1 MPVRKNLTRHLLA
14 RCQKFVTPGS
24 LHSIVCVCV
33 AVTNLRCAKKRRK
46 EVIME
51 KIIVAL
57 DAMGGDYA
65 PEQTVQGAVNA
76 VNSAEEIK
84 VILVGKQDLIQA
96 ELAKYEYNS
105 DSIEVVH
112 AEEIIDMGDVPTAAI
127 KNKKDSSLVVAMR
140 LVRDGKA
147 DAVVSAGSTGAILV
161 GGQLVVGRLKG
172 IKRPPLAPF
181 VPTTKGFSLLID
193 CGANVD
199 ARPEHLVQFAQMG
212 SIYFE
217 NVMGKKNPT
226 VGLLNIG
233 TEEEKG
239 NQLVKDTKPLLKE
252 CKGINYIGSIES
264 REIVRGAADVIV
276 CEAFVGNIVL
286 KFFEGLALTMFDSLK
301 QGLLSSL
308 RTKIGTVL
316 VKPALK
322 GLKKQFDTSSQGGA
336 PLLGL
341 KGLVVKAHGNST
353 CKEIEIAIKQCVSF
367 KKQGIN
373 EKIKESICE

>member
-1 MPVRKNLTRHLLA
+1 
-14 RCQKFVTPGS
+14 
-24 LHSIVCVCV
+24 
-33 AVTNLRCAKKRRK
+33 
-46 EVIME
+46 ME
-51 KIIVAL
+51 KVIVAL

-76 VNSAEEIK
+76 VRSSSDIK
-84 VILVGKQDLIQA
+84 VILVGKEERLKE
-96 ELAKYEYNS
+96 ELYTKCGYSGDA
-105 DSIEVVH
+105 IEIVN
-112 AEEIIDMGDVPTAAI
+112 ATEIIEMGDVPTSAI
-127 KNKKDSSLVVAMR
+127 KNKKDSSLVVAMK

-161 GGQLVVGRLKG
+161 GGQLVVGRLRG

-181 VPTTKGFSLLID
+181 VPTTKGFSLLLD

-212 SIYFE
+212 SIYYE

-226 VGLLNIG
+226 VGILNIG

-239 NQLVKDTKPLLKE
+239 NQLVKDTKPLLE
-252 CKGINYIGSIES
+252 QCGTINYVGSIES
-264 REIVRGAADVIV
+264 REIVRGAVDVIV

-286 KFFEGLALTMFDSLK
+286 KFFEGLTLTLFDSLK
-301 QGLLSSL
+301 QGLMSSL
-308 RTKIGTVL
+308 RTKIGTLL

-336 PLLGL
+336 PRPTACCAG
-341 KGLVVKAHGNST
+341 GGGRGRASPWRRWRGSWPRRSWT
-353 CKEIEIAIKQCVSF
+353 
-367 KKQGIN
+367 G
-373 EKIKESICE
+373 

>member
-1 MPVRKNLTRHLLA
+1 MYTK
-14 RCQKFVTPGS
+14 CGYS
-24 LHSIVCVCV
+24 G
-33 AVTNLRCAKKRRK
+33 
-46 EVIME
+46 
-51 KIIVAL
+51 
-57 DAMGGDYA
+57 DAI
-65 PEQTVQGAVNA
+65 EIVNA
-76 VNSAEEIK
+76 T
-84 VILVGKQDLIQA
+84 
-96 ELAKYEYNS
+96 
-105 DSIEVVH
+105 
-112 AEEIIDMGDVPTAAI
+112 EIIEMGDVPTSAI
-127 KNKKDSSLVVAMR
+127 KNKKDSSLVVAMK

-161 GGQLVVGRLKG
+161 GGQLVVGRLRG

-181 VPTTKGFSLLID
+181 VPTTKGFSLLLD

-212 SIYFE
+212 SIYYE

-226 VGLLNIG
+226 VGILNIG

-239 NQLVKDTKPLLKE
+239 NQLVKDTKPLLE
-252 CKGINYIGSIES
+252 QCGTINYVGSIES
-264 REIVRGAADVIV
+264 REIVRGAVDVIV

-286 KFFEGLALTMFDSLK
+286 KFFEGLALTLFDSLK
-301 QGLLSSL
+301 QGLMSSL
-308 RTKIGTVL
+308 RTKIGTLL

-353 CKEIEIAIKQCVSF
+353 SKEIEIAIKQCVSF
-367 KKQGIN
+367 KKQKIN
-373 EKIKESICE
+373 EKIKESISE

>member
-1 MPVRKNLTRHLLA
+1 
-14 RCQKFVTPGS
+14 
-24 LHSIVCVCV
+24 
-33 AVTNLRCAKKRRK
+33 
-46 EVIME
+46 ME
-51 KIIVAL
+51 KVIVAL

-76 VNSAEEIK
+76 VRSSSDIK
-84 VILVGKQDLIQA
+84 VILVGKEERLKE
-96 ELAKYEYNS
+96 ELYTKCGYSGDA
-105 DSIEVVH
+105 IEIVN
-112 AEEIIDMGDVPTAAI
+112 ATEIIEMGDVPTSAI
-127 KNKKDSSLVVAMR
+127 KNKKDSSLVVAMK

-147 DAVVSAGSTGAILV
+147 DAIVSAGSTGAILV
-161 GGQLVVGRLKG
+161 GGQLVVGRLRG
-172 IKRPPLAPF
+172 VKRPPLAPF
-181 VPTTKGFSLLID
+181 VPTTKGFSLLLD

-212 SIYFE
+212 SIYYE

-226 VGLLNIG
+226 VGILNIG

-239 NQLVKDTKPLLKE
+239 NQLVKDTKPLLE
-252 CKGINYIGSIES
+252 QCGTINYVGSIES
-264 REIVRGAADVIV
+264 REIVRGAVDVIV

-286 KFFEGLALTMFDSLK
+286 KFFEGLALTLFDSLK
-301 QGLLSSL
+301 QGLMSSL
-308 RTKIGTVL
+308 RTKIGTLL

-353 CKEIEIAIKQCVSF
+353 SKEIEIAIKQCVSF
-367 KKQGIN
+367 KKQKIN
-373 EKIKESICE
+373 EKIKESISE

>member
-1 MPVRKNLTRHLLA
+1 
-14 RCQKFVTPGS
+14 
-24 LHSIVCVCV
+24 
-33 AVTNLRCAKKRRK
+33 
-46 EVIME
+46 ME
-51 KIIVAL
+51 KVIVAL

-76 VNSAEEIK
+76 VRSSSDIK
-84 VILVGKQDLIQA
+84 VILVGKEERLKE
-96 ELAKYEYNS
+96 ELYTKCGYSGDA
-105 DSIEVVH
+105 IEIVN
-112 AEEIIDMGDVPTAAI
+112 ATEIIEMGDVPTSAI
-127 KNKKDSSLVVAMR
+127 KNKKDSSLVVAMK

-147 DAVVSAGSTGAILV
+147 DAIVSAGSTGAILV
-161 GGQLVVGRLKG
+161 GGQLVVGRLRG

-181 VPTTKGFSLLID
+181 VPTTKGFSLLLD

-212 SIYFE
+212 SIYYE

-226 VGLLNIG
+226 VGILNIG

-239 NQLVKDTKPLLKE
+239 NQLVKDTKPLLE
-252 CKGINYIGSIES
+252 QCGTINYVGSIES
-264 REIVRGAADVIV
+264 REIVRGAVDVIV

-286 KFFEGLALTMFDSLK
+286 KFFEGLTLTLFDSLK
-301 QGLLSSL
+301 QGLMSSL
-308 RTKIGTVL
+308 RTKIGTLL

-353 CKEIEIAIKQCVSF
+353 SKEIEIAIKQCVSF
-367 KKQGIN
+367 KKQKIN
-373 EKIKESICE
+373 EKIKESISE

>member
-1 MPVRKNLTRHLLA
+1 
-14 RCQKFVTPGS
+14 
-24 LHSIVCVCV
+24 
-33 AVTNLRCAKKRRK
+33 
-46 EVIME
+46 ME
-51 KIIVAL
+51 KVIVAL

-76 VNSAEEIK
+76 VRSSSDIK
-84 VILVGKQDLIQA
+84 VILVGKEERLKE
-96 ELAKYEYNS
+96 ELYTKCGYSGDA
-105 DSIEVVH
+105 IEIVN
-112 AEEIIDMGDVPTAAI
+112 ATEILEMGDVPTSAI
-127 KNKKDSSLVVAMR
+127 KNKKDSSLVVAMK

-161 GGQLVVGRLKG
+161 GGQLVVGRLRG

-181 VPTTKGFSLLID
+181 VPTTKGFSLLLD

-212 SIYFE
+212 SIYYE

-226 VGLLNIG
+226 VGILNIG

-239 NQLVKDTKPLLKE
+239 NQLVKDTKPLLE
-252 CKGINYIGSIES
+252 QCGTINYVGSIES
-264 REIVRGAADVIV
+264 REIVRGAVDVIV

-286 KFFEGLALTMFDSLK
+286 KFFEGLTLTLFDSLK
-301 QGLLSSL
+301 QGLMSSL
-308 RTKIGTVL
+308 RTKIGTLL

-353 CKEIEIAIKQCVSF
+353 SKEIEIAIKQCVSF
-367 KKQGIN
+367 KKQKIN
-373 EKIKESICE
+373 EKIKESISE

>member
-1 MPVRKNLTRHLLA
+1 
-14 RCQKFVTPGS
+14 
-24 LHSIVCVCV
+24 
-33 AVTNLRCAKKRRK
+33 
-46 EVIME
+46 ME
-51 KIIVAL
+51 KVVVAL

-65 PEQTVQGAVNA
+65 PEQTVKGAVNA
-76 VNSAEEIK
+76 VNSSDEIK
-84 VILVGKQDLIQA
+84 VLLVGKEEQIQK
-96 ELAKYEYNS
+96 ELKKYEY
-105 DSIEVVH
+105 DSRLIDVVN
-112 AEEIIDMGDVPTAAI
+112 ATEIIEMGDVPTAAV
-127 KNKKDSSLVVAMR
+127 KKKKDSSLVVAMK
-140 LVRDGKA
+140 LVRDEKA
-147 DAVVSAGSTGAILV
+147 DAVVSAGSTGAVLV

-181 VPTTKGFSLLID
+181 VPTTKGFSLLLD

-217 NVMGKKNPT
+217 NVIGKKKPT

-239 NQLVKDTKPLLKE
+239 NQLVKETHPLLKE
-252 CKGINYIGSIES
+252 CKTINYIGSIES

-276 CEAFVGNIVL
+276 CEAFAGNIVL
-286 KFFEGLALTMFDSLK
+286 KFFEGLALTLFDSLK
-301 QGLLSSL
+301 QGLMSSL
-308 RTKIGTVL
+308 RTKIGTL
-316 VKPALK
+316 LIKPALK

-353 CKEIEIAIKQCVSF
+353 EKEIEIAIKQCISF
-367 KKQGIN
+367 KKQKIN

>member
-1 MPVRKNLTRHLLA
+1 
-14 RCQKFVTPGS
+14 
-24 LHSIVCVCV
+24 
-33 AVTNLRCAKKRRK
+33 
-46 EVIME
+46 ME
-51 KIIVAL
+51 KVIVAL

-76 VNSAEEIK
+76 VRSSSDIK
-84 VILVGKQDLIQA
+84 VILVGKEERLKE
-96 ELAKYEYNS
+96 ELYTKCGYSGDA
-105 DSIEVVH
+105 IEIVN
-112 AEEIIDMGDVPTAAI
+112 ATEIIEMGDVPTSAI
-127 KNKKDSSLVVAMR
+127 KNKKDSSLVVAMK

-161 GGQLVVGRLKG
+161 GGQLVVGRLRG

-181 VPTTKGFSLLID
+181 VPTTKGFSLLLD

-212 SIYFE
+212 SIYYE

-226 VGLLNIG
+226 VGILNIG

-239 NQLVKDTKPLLKE
+239 NQLVKDTKPLLE
-252 CKGINYIGSIES
+252 QCGTINYVGSIES
-264 REIVRGAADVIV
+264 REIVRGAVDVIV

-286 KFFEGLALTMFDSLK
+286 KFFEGLTLTLFDSLK
-301 QGLLSSL
+301 QGLMSSL
-308 RTKIGTVL
+308 RTKIGTLL

-353 CKEIEIAIKQCVSF
+353 SKEIEIVIKQCVSF
-367 KKQGIN
+367 KKQKIN
-373 EKIKESICE
+373 EKIKESISE